1 MVLTWKA
8 KAIVRKTIGVIEGI
22 NDDDDDYDV
31 LENLQEAGV
40 RKRKDCIIIPN
51 CVRTP
56 QKKRTVPQTSQ
67 VRKKKEKE

>member
-8 KAIVRKTIGVIEGI
+8 KAIVRKTIDVIEGI
-22 NDDDDDYDV
+22 NDDGDHDDV
-31 LENLQEAGV
+31 LENLQEAGA
-40 RKRKDCIIIPN
+40 RKHKDCTIVPN

-67 VRKKKEKE
+67 VLLKKKKK